1 MLVLGSLL
9 VYPITHLLG
18 LRENSTSIG
27 AVLASNLY
35 SQTSQTFTLQI
46 YIFPPLCPVETVLM
60 MAFVF
65 YLTNPVCGL
74 LAVGSQTLHSSGD
87 FPFESDHNSEVWSYA
102 VRGIFFNEMM
112 NISNN
117 RDLCEPSR
125 LRGLVQCVKSTRLIV
140 HPALKMRGICHCRAQ

>member
-1 MLVLGSLL
+1 MVNLLVLGSLL

-46 YIFPPLCPVETVLM
+46 YIFSPLCPVETVLM

-102 VRGIFFNEMM
+102 VRGIF
-112 NISNN
+112 
-117 RDLCEPSR
+117 L
-125 LRGLVQCVKSTRLIV
+125 
-140 HPALKMRGICHCRAQ
+140 MR